1 MKTRTTFFL
10 LFAAAA
16 LTIAAAQSN
25 IIPSGPPGPAALV
38 QPANTFNSQT
48 SGAANTAVT
57 VTIAAAN
64 FQRGALYSLA
74 ARCSAGSASLTVK
87 DGATDIFS
95 TQAGAVTTSNF
106 NPQWHTPLAASLN
119 ADLVITLSTCGAGNT
134 GTLSVQASRF

>member
-1 MKTRTTFFL
+1 MKTRTTIL
-10 LFAAAA
+10 LFAAVA

-25 IIPSGPPGPAALV
+25 IIPSGPPQPAALV

-48 SGAANTAVT
+48 TGAANTAVT

-64 FQRGALYSLA
+64 GQRGALYSLA

-87 DGATDIFS
+87 DGATDIYS
-95 TQAGAVTTSNF
+95 TQSGGVTTSNF
-106 NPQWHTPLAASLN
+106 TQQWHTPLAASLN
-119 ADLVITLSTCGAGNT
+119 ADLAITLSACGAGNT

>member
-1 MKTRTTFFL
+1 MKNRTTFFL
-10 LFAAAA
+10 LFAVVA

-25 IIPSGPPGPAALV
+25 IIPSGPPQPAALV

-48 SGAANTAVT
+48 TGGTNSAVT
-57 VTIAAAN
+57 LTIAAAN
-64 FQRGALYSLA
+64 GQRGALYSLA
-74 ARCSAGSASLTVK
+74 ARCSAGSASVTVK

-95 TQAGAVTTSNF
+95 TQSGAVTTSNF

-119 ADLVITLSTCGAGNT
+119 ADLVITLSACGASNT

>member
-1 MKTRTTFFL
+1 MKAKFTIFL
-10 LFAAAA
+10 LVAAVAVA
-16 LTIAAAQSN
+16 IAQTN
-25 IIPSGPPGPAALV
+25 IIPSGPPEPAALV
-38 QPANTFNSQT
+38 QPANAFNSQT
-48 SGAANTAVT
+48 TGAANSAVT

-64 FQRGALYSLA
+64 GQRGALYSLA

-106 NPQWHTPLAASLN
+106 TQQWHTPLTASLN
-119 ADLVITLSTCGAGNT
+119 ADLVITLSACGAGNM